1 MNTNYKAQNR
11 LTTTKAIIYGLGVC
25 GLQLFMGYVNGFQT
39 QFYRDMYS
47 GLDANILYV
56 VAFVTLVAK
65 LLSCFA
71 DPLIGSLIDRSHLK
85 GGKVRPWI
93 GIGTLPIALFTT
105 LLFIYIPFDRI
116 GGATGRWL
124 MYAYIAITTV
134 CWNIA
139 FSLADIP
146 AQGMLPLLSPS
157 SHERNKAAGI
167 TNTLKSIAGSIP
179 GVFVTFIMLILTSVT
194 HKNSEDIGYVR
205 TYYLATALVFFFLG
219 AGLYSLNFFVTKER
233 VHSYSHHTVTAKE
246 MFVELKRN
254 KMMRLLFISGL
265 IGFMRGMMGTIVVQ
279 TGAVL
284 IGKVYVP
291 LLSNL
296 LAHGEPMDP
305 ASNATWLAGITSAV
319 TSMIS
324 FVTVPFINKK
334 LGERKTFLLFSL
346 YGFCVA
352 LTCTIIYFC
361 LPADSALRG
370 GMPALIMIW
379 VMNTFIG
386 YMYGTHGYLPM
397 IMTADIIDYQEWKTG
412 ERREGVDYAILSMA
426 TKISTALA
434 VGFGILMVAISGYV
448 VGAPITVKM
457 QNILFAASVTMP
469 GAGCMLAMI
478 PIFWYKIDEKT
489 KQKMHKELAERRAI
503 AAQERGEADTEEY
516 LAADNAENTAP
527 AKAHRANRIWNL
539 LAQKQ
544 LSKALSFGIFFG
556 ALLVAIVVALAVV
569 LPLAA

>member
-1 MNTNYKAQNR
+1 MKKAQGKNVQ
-11 LTTTKAIIYGLGVC
+11 LTTSRAVIYGLGIC

-56 VAFVTLVAK
+56 VAFVVLVAK

-71 DPLIGSLIDRSHLK
+71 DPLIGSWIDRSHFK
-85 GGKVRPWI
+85 SGKVRPWI

-105 LLFIYIPFDRI
+105 LLFIYIPFDRL

-124 MYAYIAITTV
+124 MYAYIAFTTV

-139 FSLADIP
+139 YSLADIP
-146 AQGMLPLLSPS
+146 GQGMLPLLSTE

-179 GVFVTFIMLILTSVT
+179 GVFVTFIMLILTAVT
-194 HKNSEDIGYVR
+194 HKNSEDVGYVR

-233 VHSYSHHTVTAKE
+233 VKSYSHHTVTAKE

-254 KMMRLLFISGL
+254 KLMRLLFISGL
-265 IGFMRGMMGTIVVQ
+265 IGFSRGIMGTIVVQ

-291 LLSNL
+291 ILSDL
-296 LAHGEPMDP
+296 LAGGEAMDP

-324 FVTVPFINKK
+324 FVTVPFVNKR
-334 LGERKTFLLFSL
+334 LGERKTFIVYSL
-346 YGFCVA
+346 YGFLVA
-352 LTCTIIYFC
+352 LACTIFYFC
-361 LPADSALRG
+361 LPASSPMRS

-379 VMNTFIG
+379 VMNVFIG

-397 IMTADIIDYQEWKTG
+397 IMTADIIDYQEWRTG
-412 ERREGVDYAILSMA
+412 ERREGVDYAILSMS

-448 VGAPITVKM
+448 VGAPITPKM
-457 QNILFAASVTMP
+457 QNILFTASVTLP
-469 GAGCMLAMI
+469 GVGCLLAMI
-478 PIFWYKIDEKT
+478 PILWYKIDDAT
-489 KQKMHKELAERRAI
+489 KEKMHAELAVMRA
-503 AAQERGEADTEEY
+503 AAAEASQETPQ
-516 LAADNAENTAP
+516 AETAES
-527 AKAHRANRIWNL
+527 L
-539 LAQKQ
+539 E
-544 LSKALSFGIFFG
+544 
-556 ALLVAIVVALAVV
+556 
-569 LPLAA
+569 